1 MLMKQK
7 MSIRIRLFTETK
19 TQKRTRPI
27 EDLLTGQRRE
37 LSLVGPMRGI
47 PSHLARTDSRTERW
61 IRFATQPYNDVTYCK
76 P

>member
-37 LSLVGPMRGI
+37 LSLVGPTRGT
-47 PSHLARTDSRTERW
+47 PSHLARTDSTTERW
-61 IRFATQPYNDVTYCK
+61 IRFATQPYNDVAYYK